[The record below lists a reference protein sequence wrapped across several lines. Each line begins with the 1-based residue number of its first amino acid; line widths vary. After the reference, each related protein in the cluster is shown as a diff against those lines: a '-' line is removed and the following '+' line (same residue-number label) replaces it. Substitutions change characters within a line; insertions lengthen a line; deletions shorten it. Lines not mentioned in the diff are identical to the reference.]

1 MADYFNGQF
10 PQGGYTA
17 VHKGNQDLSS
27 PWTPNFEISEGMR
40 FGLNYPAP
48 YLPLER
54 FEPTF
59 QDWKVI
65 GAGKPVAL
73 DSNGWMVPAGYRLL
87 LALGAGN
94 GPQYTQNDVAQGV
107 KNAQG
112 NTPAAGDYVIDSMIA
127 AGLTVGRCA
136 GVASYDVYE
145 LSGSDPSN
153 PATYKRHN
161 YSRQNGVAILTDYYL
176 EFPVEPFE
184 RIEHTMTVA
193 SLAADAD
200 TFDLG
205 HDSVLAYTVK
215 VKING
220 RRDVDFAFGD
230 GAGAGGVDQ
239 LDWSAFSGG
248 SGDHLKAGDK
258 VEIEYLY
265 ENTGT
270 YNAPFAGIA
279 SWRGGAKPGDLVTF
293 DENSAWV
300 AYSAAAIG
308 DTSVGDESAN
318 IAAAIDKTL
327 DVVGTVYK
335 VDTNFPKQFLD
346 RVKTAYDSRLTGPIL
361 DGRTGL
367 PSKLDRMPG
376 SATDGMPHNIFY
388 AGGDK
393 FSGIVRFNLNI
404 R

>member
-10 PQGGYTA
+10 PQGGYSA

-73 DSNGWMVPAGYRLL
+73 DSNGFMVPAGYKLL

-94 GPQYTQNDVAQGV
+94 GPQYTQTDVDHRVLNAQGV
-107 KNAQG
+107 LV
-112 NTPAAGDYVIDSMIA
+112 AAAEYVINSMIA
-127 AGLTVGRCA
+127 GGVTVGRCA
-136 GVASYDVYE
+136 GVASYDAYE

-153 PATYKRHN
+153 PATYKYHN

-176 EFPVEPFE
+176 EYPVEPFE
-184 RIEHTMTVA
+184 RIEHTMEATLVA
-193 SLAADAD
+193 DGD
-200 TFDLG
+200 TFDLA
-205 HDSVLAYTVK
+205 HDEALDYTVK

-220 RRDVDFAFGD
+220 RRDVDFSFGD
-230 GAGAGGVDQ
+230 GAGAGGLDQ
-239 LDWSAFSGG
+239 LDWSAISATY
-248 SGDHLKAGDK
+248 LKTGDK
-258 VEIEYLY
+258 LEIEYLY
-265 ENTGT
+265 ENSGV
-270 YNAPFAGIA
+270 YNAPFKGIA
-279 SWRGGAKPGDLVTF
+279 TWRGSAKPGDLVTY
-293 DENSAWV
+293 DQNSAFIT
-300 AYSAAAIG
+300 YSAGAVG
-308 DTSVGDESAN
+308 DTAVGDESAN
-318 IAAAIDKTL
+318 ILSAIDKTL
-327 DVVGTVYK
+327 DVLGTVYL
-335 VDTNFPKQFLD
+335 VDINFPKQFLD
-346 RVKTAYDSRLTGPIL
+346 RVKTAYDSRLTGPIH
-361 DGRTGL
+361 DGRTGQV
-367 PSKLDRMPG
+367 SKLDRMPG

>member
-10 PQGGYTA
+10 PQGGYRA

-27 PWTPNFEISEGMR
+27 PWTPNFEISEGQR
-40 FGLNYPAP
+40 FGLNYPAA

-73 DSNGWMVPAGYRLL
+73 DSNGFMVPAGYKIL

-94 GPQYTQNDVAQGV
+94 GPQYQQIDADQGV
-107 KNAQG
+107 LDATG
-112 NTPAAGDYVIDSMIA
+112 AVPTAGDYVIDAMLT

-136 GVASYDVYE
+136 GVASYDAYE

-153 PATYKRHN
+153 PATYKYHN

-176 EFPVEPFE
+176 EYPVEPFE
-184 RIEHTMTVA
+184 RIEHKFELTI
-193 SLAADAD
+193 LADGAVLDLAHD
-200 TFDLG
+200 TALD
-205 HDSVLAYTVK
+205 YTVK

-220 RRDVDFAFGD
+220 RRDVDFTFVNGSPD
-230 GAGAGGVDQ
+230 S
-239 LDWSAFSGG
+239 LDWSALSATYLKI
-248 SGDHLKAGDK
+248 GDIME
-258 VEIEYLY
+258 VEYLY
-265 ENTGT
+265 ENTGVF
-270 YNAPFAGIA
+270 NAPFKGVAT
-279 SWRGGAKPGDLVTF
+279 WRGSATHGDLVTF
-293 DENSAWV
+293 DQNSAFV
-300 AYSAAAIG
+300 TYSAGAVG
-308 DTSVGDESAN
+308 DTSAGDESASVL
-318 IAAAIDKTL
+318 AAIDKTL
-327 DVVGTVYK
+327 DILGTVYK
-335 VDTNFPKQFLD
+335 VDINFPKQFLD
-346 RVKTAYDSRLTGPIL
+346 RVKTAYDDRLTGPIH

-367 PSKLDRMPG
+367 VSKLDRMPG